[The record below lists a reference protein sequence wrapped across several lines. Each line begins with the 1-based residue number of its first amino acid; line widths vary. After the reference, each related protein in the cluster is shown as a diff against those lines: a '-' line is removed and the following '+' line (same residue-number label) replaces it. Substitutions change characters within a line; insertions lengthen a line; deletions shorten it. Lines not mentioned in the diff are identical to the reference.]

1 MDNFAWPDLAQHR
14 GEEFRFDPGTGE
26 SLPLRLTDV
35 TLSGDGG
42 YGGMTATFEATE
54 PQPFNQGAYVITHES
69 LGPFELVAVPTGPAQ
84 LSVTVTWLDAPSPAP

>member
-1 MDNFAWPDLAQHR
+1 MDSFSWPDLAQHR
-14 GEEFRFDPGTGE
+14 GEEFHFDPGTGE

-35 TLSGDGG
+35 ALSDGG
-42 YGGMTATFEATE
+42 GYSGMTATFEAVE
-54 PQPFNQGAYVITHES
+54 PQPFNQGAYVITHEV